1 MAAAEGAARRSPSP
15 ARSLLHRASSRLKSI
30 RSGFAHLFRDTGDE
44 SRAVELQAEEHDA
57 DPNTN
62 ITAAVREGRLDAVQR
77 LLAGRSDLESIRG
90 AVGETLL
97 HLWCV

>member
-1 MAAAEGAARRSPSP
+1 MASSNVASMRSPSP
-15 ARSLLHRASSRLKSI
+15 ARTLLHRASSRLKSI
-30 RSGFAHLFRDTGDE
+30 KSGFAQLFRDTGDE

-62 ITAAVREGRLDAVQR
+62 VTAAVREGRLDAVQR
-77 LLAGRSDLESIRG
+77 LLAGTADIHRIRG

-97 HLWCV
+97 HLW